1 MKITKQQLQQIIK
14 EQLDNIDSGIYDEA
28 ESLAM
33 DLVEDLLN
41 SHGQTYE
48 SLTSISQAFRDLST
62 MLAND
67 AELIEDA
74 EEAGDF

>member
-1 MKITKQQLQQIIK
+1 MKITKKQLRRIIK
-14 EQLDNIDSGIYDEA
+14 EQLDRMDSGIYDEA
-28 ESLAM
+28 ESLAL

-74 EEAGDF
+74 EDAGDF